1 MKKTYTI
8 TYTLNG
14 NVAIHSITSEDG
26 TKPTRAEATRALSF
40 FLNRTAG
47 ELAVLSIK

>member
-40 FLNRTAG
+40 FLIERQENW
-47 ELAVLSIK
+47 LFCQ